1 MLTDFGMCIALL
13 QSQLEAKD
21 KEITKARKVD
31 ELNVQHSGIFLQ
43 DYTQFFWHKLIRTSP
58 SILLQWQK
66 FAASTEEYENQIAR
80 QTTAVT
86 RSEFAKASAEEK
98 LVMMIGEQV
107 KMHLLSLWS
116 RLRAF
121 TIFRWLLSQ
130 KERIRTLK
138 CLSYNLSLQG
148 KAQEKIKSAE
158 DRVRQIEQKM
168 EADKICYSEA
178 IAKELAKVHHH
189 HHHSTHSK
197 LLACIS
203 PQVLELVLW

>member
-13 QSQLEAKD
+13 QNQLEAKD
-21 KEITKARKVD
+21 KEITKARKVA

-107 KMHLLSLWS
+107 KMHPS
-116 RLRAF
+116 F
-121 TIFRWLLSQ
+121 TLI
-130 KERIRTLK
+130 KT
-138 CLSYNLSLQG
+138 QG
-148 KAQEKIKSAE
+148 
-158 DRVRQIEQKM
+158 
-168 EADKICYSEA
+168 
-178 IAKELAKVHHH
+178 LHHIQMT
-189 HHHSTHSK
+189 SFTEGK
-197 LLACIS
+197 N
-203 PQVLELVLW
+203 